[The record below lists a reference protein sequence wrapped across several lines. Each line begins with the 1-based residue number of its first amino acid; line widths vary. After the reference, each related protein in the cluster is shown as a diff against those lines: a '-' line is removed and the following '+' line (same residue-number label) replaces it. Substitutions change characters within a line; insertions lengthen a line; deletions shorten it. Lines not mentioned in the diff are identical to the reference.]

1 MNTEDVSPRFIDLD
15 AWSTNDMID
24 ALYEGQLASVAAV
37 RPALPA
43 IARATEA
50 AANALSQGGRLVYV
64 GAGTSGRI
72 GVQDGAELAPTF
84 NWPLDFTV
92 FAMAG
97 GPQAF
102 TRSVEGAEDDTA
114 AAIARVDE
122 IGIGQHDVVIGLAA
136 SGTTPF
142 TIAALRRA
150 GERGAVTI
158 GIANNP
164 GTPVLAAALH
174 GILIE
179 TGVEVIAGSTRM
191 KAGTAQKVV
200 LNILSSAI
208 MVRLGRIY
216 RGMMVN
222 MTPNNAK
229 LRRRAVVMVSALA
242 DVDETAGFSAL
253 EASGGDL
260 KLAVMLARGL
270 PLAQARTVL
279 EKSGGSL
286 RRAIATI
293 DEANR

>member
-1 MNTEDVSPRFIDLD
+1 MSTEDTSPRFIDLD
-15 AWSTNDMID
+15 AWPTDDAIE
-24 ALYEGQLASVAAV
+24 ALYEGQLAAVAAV
-37 RPALPA
+37 RPALKA
-43 IARATEA
+43 IARATDA

-72 GVQDGAELAPTF
+72 GVQDGVELTPTF
-84 NWPLDFTV
+84 NWPLDSTV

-97 GPQAF
+97 GPLAF
-102 TRSVEGAEDDTA
+102 TRSVEGAEDDIA
-114 AAIARVDE
+114 AAVARMDE
-122 IGIGQHDVVIGLAA
+122 IGVGAHDVVIGLAA
-136 SGTTPF
+136 SGSTPF
-142 TIAALRRA
+142 TVAALRRA

-158 GIANNP
+158 SIANNP
-164 GTPVLAAALH
+164 GTPVLAVAQH

-229 LRRRAVVMVSALA
+229 LRRRAGLMVSTLAGVDEQAGIAALA
-242 DVDETAGFSAL
+242 AGN
-253 EASGGDL
+253 GDP
-260 KLAVMLARGL
+260 KLAVLLARGL
-270 PLAQARTVL
+270 PLPQARALL
-279 EKSGGSL
+279 EESGGSL
-286 RRAIATI
+286 RRAIETM
-293 DEANR
+293 DEVKP